1 MMPVENSKKRKA
13 SPVQVNTPGIPAK
26 RVRIESPP
34 PPVVLDEFETE
45 AKREVD
51 ASAGLT
57 GSQITAGQ
65 KLSLSHQVCNNTL
78 TSLSQLSTLLGPASG
93 RGSQK
98 LRLYSHI
105 IPRSSISSCSIIS
118 FHS

>member
-1 MMPVENSKKRKA
+1 MPAENSKKRKA
-13 SPVQVNTPGIPAK
+13 SPVQADTPRIPAK
-26 RVRIESPP
+26 RVRIASPP

-65 KLSLSHQVCNNTL
+65 KLSLSHQVCNNILPSL
-78 TSLSQLSTLLGPASG
+78 TQLSTLLGPASS

-98 LRLYSHI
+98 LRLHSHI
-105 IPRSSISSCSIIS
+105 VPYSSISSGPIIS

>member
-1 MMPVENSKKRKA
+1 MPGENSKKRKA
-13 SPVQVNTPGIPAK
+13 SPVQVDAPRIPAK
-26 RVRIESPP
+26 RARVESTP

-65 KLSLSHQVCNNTL
+65 KLSLSHQVYNNTL
-78 TSLSQLSTLLGPASG
+78 PLLSQFSIILGSASS
-93 RGSQK
+93 RSSQK
-98 LRLYSHI
+98 LRLHSHI
-105 IPRSSISSCSIIS
+105 IPYSSIASCSIIS

>member
-1 MMPVENSKKRKA
+1 MPGENSKKRKA
-13 SPVQVNTPGIPAK
+13 SPVQVDTPRIPAK
-26 RVRIESPP
+26 RARIESPP

-65 KLSLSHQVCNNTL
+65 KLSLSHQVYNNIL
-78 TSLSQLSTLLGPASG
+78 PFLSCPSSQL
-93 RGSQK
+93 
-98 LRLYSHI
+98 
-105 IPRSSISSCSIIS
+105 
-118 FHS
+118 F